1 MTVATRE
8 DLLMRSD
15 GPDGPRRWRRV
26 ISHLW
31 SSLHTSITVKTVMD
45 LDSSALPC
53 PPPRLDT
60 FAVEASHTAASTRAP
75 TTFRITHRELQGS
88 TMAQQRLNNGSFG
101 AAPKPVLEA
110 EMAHRSWWRA
120 NPDAAYFGI
129 GSSSLDARL
138 AAAADAAAVAIG
150 APAGSVA
157 LVENATVA
165 TAIIASRWAKA
176 LREGR
181 HERRSVLLLDV
192 CYKAV
197 AYSVR
202 DLCGAAGGALSFASV
217 PFPTAHFLT
226 RRPRAS

>member
-1 MTVATRE
+1 
-8 DLLMRSD
+8 MRSD

-120 NPDAAYFGI
+120 NPDAAYWNRLVFAGHSA
-129 GSSSLDARL
+129 SSSGRCCHWCTRGQRRTRRKRHGQRPSLRAGGLRRFAR
-138 AAAADAAAVAIG
+138 AGTSDAACCC
-150 APAGSVA
+150 SMS
-157 LVENATVA
+157 ATRPSP
-165 TAIIASRWAKA
+165 T
-176 LREGR
+176 
-181 HERRSVLLLDV
+181 
-192 CYKAV
+192 
-197 AYSVR
+197 
-202 DLCGAAGGALSFASV
+202 LCGTSAERPAA
-217 PFPTAHFLT
+217 
-226 RRPRAS
+226 R